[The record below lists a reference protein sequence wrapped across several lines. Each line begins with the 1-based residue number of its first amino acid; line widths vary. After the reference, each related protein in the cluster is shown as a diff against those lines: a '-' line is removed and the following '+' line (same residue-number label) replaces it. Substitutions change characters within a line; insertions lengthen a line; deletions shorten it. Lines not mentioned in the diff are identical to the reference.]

1 MTISNVN
8 SRVPQT
14 AQPYYNRFAHLYDL
28 GEFIRLGTR
37 HKAITL
43 SGWRPGEKVLDLCT
57 GTGALALSFAAQ
69 GAHVVGTDIARA
81 MLKRASAKGM
91 KNDLAWL
98 EMDSTEL
105 AFADDSFEVS
115 VLSLALHHMPE
126 AVQLRVLREL
136 RRVTS
141 RRVVIIEPD
150 VPVKPNWV
158 PAWKFVASIIDE
170 SEYMDEW
177 ADQDFIGTCESAGL
191 RVGSVVVSTFGLHRI
206 ILCDPI
212 N

>member
-1 MTISNVN
+1 MN

-43 SGWRPGEKVLDLCT
+43 SGWRSSEKVLDLCT
-57 GTGALALSFAAQ
+57 GTGALALSFAAH
-69 GAHVVGTDIARA
+69 GAQVVGTDIARA

-91 KNDLAWL
+91 KNNLVWL

-105 AFADDSFEVS
+105 AFANDSFEVS

-126 AVQLRVLREL
+126 TVQIRVLKEL
-136 RRVTS
+136 QRVTS

-158 PAWKFVASIIDE
+158 PIWKFVASIIDE

-177 ADQDFIGTCESAGL
+177 ADQDFIGTCENAGL
-191 RVGSVVVSTFGLHRI
+191 RVESVNVSTFGLHRI
-206 ILCDPI
+206 LLCNPK